1 MKYVKLILITI
12 FMLILASC
20 STPVNLTN
28 NISFKENKSDV
39 HSISSISDAVNVS
52 GLNILK
58 SCAEKD
64 SNKNIII
71 SPLSI
76 YTAFSLLSNGA
87 QGETKDEIYKAFYL
101 NKDINNNMNNLLNYL
116 NQSNNETGYENTGYI
131 NIYNSVWFDSSFK
144 VADDF
149 INISKSYY
157 NSDIFKEKLSDNST
171 VNDMNKWVYEKSDG
185 LIKKPFEKLS
195 DDDRMLL
202 VNLVNFKGKWTNK
215 FDKSKTKEDNFYLK
229 DNSQVKTPFMNKE
242 GMEDYYEDKEV
253 KACTLNYYNGRMIVL
268 LPTINIDD
276 YLNKLTVEKINTYTL
291 KGKNTI
297 LKLEFPKFKI
307 EYKNNLNET
316 LMELGIK
323 KAFDPKGAEFNL
335 MHEDNDP
342 LWVGKVLHD
351 CVIDVDEEGTQG
363 AALTSVRLCGAALP
377 KDTHEMY
384 VNKPFI
390 FIIQDKTGT
399 CLFMGKVENVKQ

>member
-12 FMLILASC
+12 IMFILSSC
-20 STPVNLTN
+20 TTPVNLTN
-28 NISFKENKSDV
+28 NISFKENKADV
-39 HSISSISDAVNVS
+39 QSISTISNAVNVS
-52 GLNILK
+52 GINILK
-58 SCAEKD
+58 NCAEKD
-64 SNKNIII
+64 NNKNIII

-76 YTAFSLLSNGA
+76 YTVFSLLSNGA

-101 NKDINNNMNNLLNYL
+101 NKNINSNMNNLLNYL
-116 NQSNNETGYENTGYI
+116 NQSNNKTGYENTGYI

-202 VNLVNFKGKWTNK
+202 VNLVNFKGKWTNV

-229 DNSQVKTPFMNKE
+229 DNSQVKTSFMNKE
-242 GMEDYYEDKEV
+242 GMDYYYEDKEV
-253 KACTLNYYNGRMIVL
+253 KACILDYYNGRMIVL
-268 LPTINIDD
+268 LPAINIDD
-276 YLNKLTVEKINTYTL
+276 YLNKLTVEKINTYTQ
-291 KGKNTI
+291 KGKYSI
-297 LKLEFPKFKI
+297 VKIEFPKFKL
-307 EYKNNLNET
+307 EYKNEINET
-316 LMELGIK
+316 LMDLGIK

-363 AALTSVRLCGAALP
+363 AALTSVSLCGAALP

>member
-101 NKDINNNMNNLLNYL
+101 NKNINSNMNNLLNYL
-116 NQSNNETGYENTGYI
+116 NQSNNKTGYENTGYI
-131 NIYNSVWFDSSFK
+131 NIYNSVWFDSNFK
-144 VADDF
+144 VTNSF
-149 INISKSYY
+149 LNISKSYY
-157 NSDIFKEKLSDNST
+157 NSDIFKEKFSDNKT

-185 LIKKPFEKLS
+185 LIKESFEKLS
-195 DDDRMLL
+195 DDDRMLF

-215 FDKSKTKEDNFYLK
+215 FDKSKTKEDNFNLK
-229 DNSQVKTPFMNKE
+229 DKSQVKTLFMNRE

-253 KACTLNYYNGRMIVL
+253 KACILNYYNGRMIVL

-363 AALTSVRLCGAALP
+363 AALTSVSLCGAALP

-390 FIIQDKTGT
+390 FIIQDDSGI